1 MSNAWAPPQCKQ
13 CENTCFEEGGF
24 GLDFCT
30 ICGLGK
36 PGSLRNDWQFVFQDR
51 IPGQQ
56 SYTRL
61 KRFKKYLCRAMRQQS
76 SCSVPKDTWDY
87 LWSKRPYRDA
97 KHVQLTLKR
106 ARHLKRKC
114 YDSLP
119 LLVQNLCPHV
129 NVPSLTRFDKQR
141 AITAFKTLDA
151 AYGDGEPFV
160 SYLFALEFI
169 LELIG
174 RSDVLPFI
182 NKISCKKR
190 RSAYRCRLN
199 KVFNSM
205 PCNPG
210 YLAGLSV
217 YQQVVRNGCRP
228 EL

>member
-1 MSNAWAPPQCKQ
+1 MNEKCRSCEGSTQTTEYGTTVCRLCGVENFNTLLNISPANCTTYCVPLMSHTN
-13 CENTCFEEGGF
+13 
-24 GLDFCT
+24 
-30 ICGLGK
+30 
-36 PGSLRNDWQFVFQDR
+36 
-51 IPGQQ
+51 
-56 SYTRL
+56 YTRL
-61 KRFKKYLCRAMRQQS
+61 KRFKKYLHRAGMCQS
-76 SCSVPKDTWDY
+76 ASTIPKDTWDY
-87 LWSKRPYRDA
+87 LLQGQPYRGPGQI
-97 KHVQLTLKR
+97 VRRLKKAPR
-106 ARHLKRKC
+106 NIRKKC

-205 PCNPG
+205 PWNPG
-210 YLAGLSV
+210 FLAGLSV
-217 YQQVVRNGCRP
+217 YQPVVRNGCRP